1 MPIPAAL
8 NGTRIGAF
16 FRKYYPAPLTHSF
29 VNPASSPTVRPEIE
43 TWLADFQL
51 RLCQQL
57 ADADAGPASFL
68 SDSWEREG
76 GGGGRSK
83 VLELGR
89 VLEKGGVGFSAVWG
103 TMSEAAARQ
112 LQMPDPHFYATG
124 VSVVLHPRS
133 PRVPIIHMNVRYFE
147 AGNGEA
153 WFGGGID
160 LTPIY
165 VDETQARR
173 FHQRLKAVCDRH
185 NPAYYPKFTRWADDY
200 FYLPHRQETRGV
212 GGIFFDRLTVGQ
224 DGTAE
229 ELFTLMRDVAE
240 LFGPFY
246 TELMAENH
254 GLPFTA
260 HEEAWQSQRRA
271 RYAEFNLAFDRGTR
285 FGLETGGRTESI
297 LMSLPPRTGWA
308 YNPAPPAPD
317 SPEAITQAWL
327 RKGIDWLA

>member
-1 MPIPAAL
+1 MKP
-8 NGTRIGAF
+8 
-16 FRKYYPAPLTHSF
+16 YPPGSAP
-29 VNPASSPTVRPEIE
+29 VPPVPSSPTVRPEIE
-43 TWLADFQL
+43 AWLVDFQL
-51 RLCQQL
+51 RLCAHL
-57 ADADAGPASFL
+57 EAADAGPARFGT
-68 SDSWEREG
+68 DAWERPG

-83 VLELGR
+83 VLENGTI
-89 VLEKGGVGFSAVWG
+89 LEKGGVGFSAVWG
-103 TMSEAAARQ
+103 TMSEAAAHQ
-112 LQMPDPHFYATG
+112 LHMPDPHFYAAG

-165 VDETQARR
+165 VDETQAQR
-173 FHQRLKAVCDRH
+173 FHQRLKAVCDAH
-185 NPAYYPKFTRWADDY
+185 HPAYYPRFTRWADDY

-212 GGIFFDRLTVGQ
+212 GGIFFDRLTVGP
-224 DGTAE
+224 DGTAD
-229 ELFTLMRDVAE
+229 ELFQLIRDVAE

-254 GLPFTA
+254 ALPFGPT
-260 HEEAWQSQRRA
+260 EEAWQTLRRA

-297 LMSLPPRTGWA
+297 LMSLPPRTGWS
-308 YNPAPPAPD
+308 YQPAPPAAGT
-317 SPEAITQAWL
+317 PEAATQAWL
-327 RKGIDWLA
+327 RKGVDWIDHV